1 MNNYNNEVINKW
13 GQTNIYK
20 EYSNKTKNYSS
31 SKWDEVSNGLNN
43 IIIEF
48 AECLKNN
55 LSFNCT
61 YVQNLVIKLQNY
73 ITNNYYT
80 CTNEQLKNLGK
91 MYILDER
98 FTKNIDK
105 LVFCTI
111 NFINHVFKF
120 YKKNKMGSNEPIFYL

>member
-1 MNNYNNEVINKW
+1 MNNYNSEVVNKW
-13 GQTNIYK
+13 GHTSIYK

-31 SKWDEVSNGLNN
+31 SKWDEVNNGLNH
-43 IIIEF
+43 IFIEF

-55 LSFNCT
+55 LSFDSI

-80 CTNEQLKNLGK
+80 CTTELLKNLGE

-98 FTKNIDK
+98 FTNNIDK
-105 LVFCTI
+105 YGKGTAEFVHKAIKNYC
-111 NFINHVFKF
+111 
-120 YKKNKMGSNEPIFYL
+120 KK

>member
-105 LVFCTI
+105 YGKGTAE
-111 NFINHVFKF
+111 FIHLAIEN
-120 YKKNKMGSNEPIFYL
+120 YCKK

>member
-13 GQTNIYK
+13 RQTNIYK

-31 SKWDEVSNGLNN
+31 SKWDEVNNGLNH
-43 IIIEF
+43 IFIEF

-55 LSFNCT
+55 LSFNST

-80 CTNEQLKNLGK
+80 CTNELLKNLGE
-91 MYILDER
+91 MYISDER
-98 FTKNIDK
+98 FTNNIDK
-105 LVFCTI
+105 YGKGTAEFVHIAIKNYC
-111 NFINHVFKF
+111 
-120 YKKNKMGSNEPIFYL
+120 KK

>member
-13 GQTNIYK
+13 EQTNIYK

-105 LVFCTI
+105 YGKGTAE
-111 NFINHVFKF
+111 FIHLAIEN
-120 YKKNKMGSNEPIFYL
+120 YCKK